1 MSPENSGTAPSG
13 SSSKAAAA
21 DAKKRREKKE
31 NLQSLIQERK
41 NIIANTELC
50 VTEAIRTEQNS
61 SSQTTPADSETDPL
75 RWMLHKVSSP

>member
-21 DAKKRREKKE
+21 DAKEGGEKGKFTE
-31 NLQSLIQERK
+31 PHSRK
-41 NIIANTELC
+41 KKMIANTELC

>member
-1 MSPENSGTAPSG
+1 MQRKGGEKGKFAEPHSR
-13 SSSKAAAA
+13 
-21 DAKKRREKKE
+21 KKK
-31 NLQSLIQERK
+31 
-41 NIIANTELC
+41 IIANTELC